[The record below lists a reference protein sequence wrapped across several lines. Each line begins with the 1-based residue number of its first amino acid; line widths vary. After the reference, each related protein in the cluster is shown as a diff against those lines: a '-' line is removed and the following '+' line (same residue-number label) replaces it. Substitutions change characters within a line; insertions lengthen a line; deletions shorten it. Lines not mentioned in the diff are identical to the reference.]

1 MKIFTKKRA
10 MKPKRYFSLKSRDS
24 KGSMTNLR
32 ILLVMMPTP
41 VLLNFTGKYITE
53 KKFVDAEDYINN
65 SP

>member
-1 MKIFTKKRA
+1 